1 MADVLTII
9 LGGGKGTRLYPLTKH
24 RSKPAVPIGG
34 KYRLIDIPISNC
46 VHSGFYS
53 IYVLTQFMSV
63 SLNRHIA
70 LAYSFDHLRRGFVD
84 TIPAVQ
90 SESDGSD
97 WFLGTADA
105 VRKSMIHFHQHQFN
119 DFLILSGDHLYRMD
133 YQKMWKAHRKNR
145 ADVTVATL
153 PIPESRIGDF
163 GIMQVDTK
171 SRITGFV
178 EKPQDA
184 SSVTDYR
191 FQQKDDTEG
200 TPSYLASMGIY
211 IFRRK
216 TLQKLLDV
224 CEGYDFGYDIVPY
237 SIKHNRAFAYKYF
250 GYWEDIGRIN
260 DFYRANIRLT
270 EPQPP
275 FSFYD
280 ARHPIFT
287 RPRHLPG
294 SLLNRADVKNAI
306 ICEGSMINRASISH
320 SVIGIRSIIQQGS
333 QIEES
338 LMMGADFYEEEGYFP
353 DLKDKNVPSI
363 GIGEDCRITGAIIE
377 KNARIGSGVIITKK
391 QPHEEYD
398 SDGYVVRN
406 GITVIE
412 KNSII
417 PSGTVI

>member
-9 LGGGKGTRLYPLTKH
+9 LGGGKGTRLYPLTKY

-34 KYRLIDIPISNC
+34 KYRLIDIPLSNC

-53 IYVLTQFMSV
+53 VYVLTQFMSV

-105 VRKSMIHFHQHQFN
+105 VRKSMMHFHQHHFD

-133 YQKMWKAHRKNR
+133 YRKMWKVHRKNH

-153 PIPESRIGDF
+153 PVPETRIGDF
-163 GIMQVDTK
+163 GIMKVDSK
-171 SRITGFV
+171 DRITDFV
-178 EKPQDA
+178 EKPEDVSA
-184 SSVTDYR
+184 VADFRVTD
-191 FQQKDDTEG
+191 QKKEKQ
-200 TPSYLASMGIY
+200 PAYLASMGIY

-216 TLQKLLDV
+216 ILRKLLDL
-224 CEGYDFGYDIVPY
+224 CDGNDFGYNIVPY
-237 SIKHNRAFAYKYF
+237 AIQHNRTFVYKHY
-250 GYWEDIGRIN
+250 GYWEDIGKID

-270 EPQPP
+270 EPKPP
-275 FSFYD
+275 FNFYD
-280 ARHPIFT
+280 AKRPVFT

-294 SLLNRADVKNAI
+294 SLLDRADVKNAI
-306 ICEGSMINRASISH
+306 ICEGSVINRASISH
-320 SVIGIRSIIQQGS
+320 SVIGIRSIINKGS
-333 QIEES
+333 RLKRI

-353 DLKDKNVPSI
+353 ELKGSEIPPI
-363 GIGEDCRITGAIIE
+363 GIGKDCEISNTIIE
-377 KNARIGSGVIITKK
+377 KNARVGSGVIIKSK
-391 QPHEEYD
+391 PSHENYD

-412 KNSII
+412 KNAVI